1 MQMTPVLLNGNRP
14 PRRAWCLPP

>member
-1 MQMTPVLLNGNRP
+1 MTPVLLNGNRP